1 MLIDFFFKLKEA
13 KIPVSVTEFL
23 VLLEGMDSGQI
34 STNVDQFYYFSRS
47 CLVKSETNFDKFD
60 LVFASV
66 FRGNEVIEGIKES
79 EIPLEWLIKVSEKY
93 LSREEKAEI
102 EALGGFEELMET
114 LKKRLNE
121 QMKRHQGGKKWI
133 GTSGTS
139 PFGAFGFNPEG
150 IRIGQFNSR
159 EHSAIKVWD
168 KREFKDFDG
177 AVEIGTRNIKM
188 ALRRL
193 RKFTRDGAETELDL
207 KSTISSTAKRGWLDV
222 QLVPERNNTAKVLLF
237 LDVGG
242 SMDPHIKV
250 VEELFSAARAEF
262 KYLEYYYFHNFLYEK
277 IWQDNKRRHDESTST
292 WEVINTFG
300 SDYKIIFV
308 GDASMS
314 PYEIIYPGGS
324 VEHWNE
330 EPGIIWIKRMLSNF
344 SNLIW
349 LNPVAEKW
357 WVNSQ
362 STTIIKDIMKG
373 RMYPLT
379 LDGLDFGIREL
390 NR

>member
-159 EHSAIKVWD
+159 EQSAIKVWD

>member
-1 MLIDFFFKLKEA
+1 M
-13 KIPVSVTEFL
+13 TEFL